1 MRCERCGRELTNRI
15 IKVNGITYCE
25 NCARLMGYDR
35 FLKDPSDLLGNP
47 FAPLDEIASSLMQMS
62 ELDFGNSTLTCP
74 KCGMS
79 LREFENE
86 GRVGCIECYN
96 TFNDNIVR
104 EMFKQ
109 QGTSEYA
116 GRLPSQSADTKAEN
130 QEVPLKPKQSKIK
143 AEAVTAPEGDV
154 EAKEAA
160 EPAEKNMAERAEKT
174 PSKSGAKH
182 ELSLDKLMKA
192 DLGMLSDEELEKG
205 IKIAAEAEEYKLA
218 SRLRD
223 ELKGRKDGGSNV

>member
-1 MRCERCGRELTNRI
+1 MRCERCGKELTNRI
-15 IKVNGITYCE
+15 IKINGITYCE

-35 FLKDPSDLLGNP
+35 FLRDPSDIMGNP
-47 FAPLDEIASSLMQMS
+47 FAPLDEIASTLMQMN

-74 KCGMS
+74 KCGMT

-109 QGTSEYA
+109 QGNSEYA
-116 GRLPSQSADTKAEN
+116 GRLPAQSADTDVKTAEIP
-130 QEVPLKPKQSKIK
+130 QEIK
-143 AEAVTAPEGDV
+143 KEAPEKQKEIEV
-154 EAKEAA
+154 TEKNEAPAKEEQEKA
-160 EPAEKNMAERAEKT
+160 PAG
-174 PSKSGAKH
+174 KSGKGLTL
-182 ELSLDKLMKA
+182 EQLMKA
-192 DLGMLSDEELEKG
+192 DLGMLSDEDLEKG
-205 IKIAAEAEEYKLA
+205 IKVAADAEEYKLA

-223 ELKGRKDGGSNV
+223 ELKGRKEGEGNV

>member
-1 MRCERCGRELTNRI
+1 MRCERCGKELTNRI
-15 IKVNGITYCE
+15 IKINGVTYCE

-47 FAPLDEIASSLMQMS
+47 FSPLDQIASSLMQMS

-74 KCGMS
+74 KCGMT

-109 QGTSEYA
+109 QGNSEYA
-116 GRLPSQSADTKAEN
+116 GRLPAQSAGTDAKNAEIP
-130 QEVPLKPKQSKIK
+130 QEIKKEAPKKEI
-143 AEAVTAPEGDV
+143 EVTEKAPETTV
-154 EAKEAA
+154 KEPQEKAPAK
-160 EPAEKNMAERAEKT
+160 
-174 PSKSGAKH
+174 KSGKGLTL
-182 ELSLDKLMKA
+182 EQLMKA
-192 DLGMLSDEELEKG
+192 DLGMLSDEDLEKG
-205 IKIAAEAEEYKLA
+205 IKVAAEAEEYKLA

-223 ELKGRKDGGSNV
+223 ELKGRKEGEGNV

>member
-1 MRCERCGRELTNRI
+1 MRCERCGKELTNRI
-15 IKVNGITYCE
+15 IKINGVTYCE

-35 FLKDPSDLLGNP
+35 FLRDPSDLMGNP
-47 FAPLDEIASSLMQMS
+47 FAPLDQIASSLMQMS

-74 KCGMS
+74 KCGMT

-96 TFNDNIVR
+96 TFNENIIR

-109 QGTSEYA
+109 QGNSEYA
-116 GRLPSQSADTKAEN
+116 GRLPAQSADTDAETKDIPQIKKTAKPGIETVKMDPSAKKAADNEETKADSGKKAEKGGLTIE
-130 QEVPLKPKQSKIK
+130 QL
-143 AEAVTAPEGDV
+143 A
-154 EAKEAA
+154 
-160 EPAEKNMAERAEKT
+160 
-174 PSKSGAKH
+174 
-182 ELSLDKLMKA
+182 KA
-192 DLGMLSDEELEKG
+192 DLGMLSDDDLEKG

-223 ELKGRKDGGSNV
+223 ELKGRKDGGNNG

>member
-1 MRCERCGRELTNRI
+1 MRCERCGKELTNRI
-15 IKVNGITYCE
+15 IKINGVTYCD

-35 FLKDPSDLLGNP
+35 YLREPSDILGNP
-47 FAPLDEIASSLMQMS
+47 FSPLDQIASSLMQMS

-74 KCGMS
+74 KCGMT

-109 QGTSEYA
+109 QGNSEYA
-116 GRLPSQSADTKAEN
+116 GRLPNQSAETNTTSE
-130 QEVPLKPKQSKIK
+130 EVEKVSRKELESGP
-143 AEAVTAPEGDV
+143 
-154 EAKEAA
+154 AKEVEVKAS
-160 EPAEKNMAERAEKT
+160 E
-174 PSKSGAKH
+174 PSKTETKEPEKQPEKKPEKGGLTIDQLK
-182 ELSLDKLMKA
+182 KA
-192 DLGMLSDEELEKG
+192 DLGMLSDEDLEKG
-205 IKIAAEAEEYKLA
+205 IKLAAEVEEYILA

-223 ELKGRKDGGSNV
+223 ELKGRKEGENNG

>member
-1 MRCERCGRELTNRI
+1 MRCERCGKELTNRI
-15 IKVNGITYCE
+15 IKINGVTYCE

-35 FLKDPSDLLGNP
+35 FLKDPSDILGNP
-47 FAPLDEIASSLMQMS
+47 FSPLDQIASSLMQMS

-74 KCGMS
+74 KCGMT

-109 QGTSEYA
+109 QGNSEYA
-116 GRLPSQSADTKAEN
+116 GRLPVQSADTSAETKEIPQMVKKAE
-130 QEVPLKPKQSKIK
+130 PKTKTIDISDK
-143 AEAVTAPEGDV
+143 APEAP
-154 EAKEAA
+154 AKE
-160 EPAEKNMAERAEKT
+160 EKAPSAKSEKGGLT
-174 PSKSGAKH
+174 V
-182 ELSLDKLMKA
+182 EQLMKA
-192 DLGMLSDEELEKG
+192 DLGMLSDEDLEKG
-205 IKIAAEAEEYKLA
+205 IKAAAEAEEYKLA

-223 ELKGRKDGGSNV
+223 ELKGRKEGEGNV

>member
-1 MRCERCGRELTNRI
+1 MRCERCGKELTNRI
-15 IKVNGITYCE
+15 IKINGVTYCE

-47 FAPLDEIASSLMQMS
+47 FSPLDQIASSLMQMS

-74 KCGMS
+74 KCGMT

-96 TFNDNIVR
+96 TFNENIIR

-109 QGTSEYA
+109 QGNSEYA
-116 GRLPSQSADTKAEN
+116 GRLPAQSADTSAETKEIPQTVKKAE
-130 QEVPLKPKQSKIK
+130 PKEKTIDIPEK
-143 AEAVTAPEGDV
+143 APETP
-154 EAKEAA
+154 AKEEKA
-160 EPAEKNMAERAEKT
+160 PAEKSEKGGLT
-174 PSKSGAKH
+174 V
-182 ELSLDKLMKA
+182 EQLMKA
-192 DLGMLSDEELEKG
+192 DLGMLSDEDLEKG
-205 IKIAAEAEEYKLA
+205 IKAAAEAEEYRLA

-223 ELKGRKDGGSNV
+223 ELKGRKEGEGNV

>member
-1 MRCERCGRELTNRI
+1 MRCERCGKELTNRI
-15 IKVNGITYCE
+15 IKINGVTYCE

-47 FAPLDEIASSLMQMS
+47 FSPLDQIASSLMQMS

-74 KCGMS
+74 KCGMT

-109 QGTSEYA
+109 QGNSEYA
-116 GRLPSQSADTKAEN
+116 GRLPAQSADTDADTMEIPQNTRKA
-130 QEVPLKPKQSKIK
+130 
-143 AEAVTAPEGDV
+143 APQ
-154 EAKEAA
+154 AKEIELKEK
-160 EPAEKNMAERAEKT
+160 EPAAPVKETQDTKPAA
-174 PSKSGAKH
+174 KSGKG
-182 ELSLDKLMKA
+182 LTLDQLMKA
-192 DLGMLSDEELEKG
+192 DLGMLSDEDLEKG
-205 IKIAAEAEEYKLA
+205 IKVAADAEEYKLA

-223 ELKGRKDGGSNV
+223 ELKGRKEGEGNV

>member
-1 MRCERCGRELTNRI
+1 MRCERCGKELTNRI
-15 IKVNGITYCE
+15 IKINGVTYCE

-47 FAPLDEIASSLMQMS
+47 FSPLDQIASSLMQMS

-74 KCGMS
+74 KCGMT

-109 QGTSEYA
+109 QGNSEYA
-116 GRLPSQSADTKAEN
+116 GRLPAQSADTYAKTAEIP
-130 QEVPLKPKQSKIK
+130 QEIK
-143 AEAVTAPEGDV
+143 KETTKKEIEVTQKEPETPT
-154 EAKEAA
+154 KEAQDKA
-160 EPAEKNMAERAEKT
+160 PAK
-174 PSKSGAKH
+174 KSGKGLTL
-182 ELSLDKLMKA
+182 EQLMKA
-192 DLGMLSDEELEKG
+192 DLGMLSDEDLEKG
-205 IKIAAEAEEYKLA
+205 IKVAAEAEEYKLA

-223 ELKGRKDGGSNV
+223 ELKGRKEGEGNV

>member
-1 MRCERCGRELTNRI
+1 MRCERCGKELTNRI
-15 IKVNGITYCE
+15 IKINGVTYCE

-47 FAPLDEIASSLMQMS
+47 FSPLDQIASSLMQMS

-74 KCGMS
+74 KCGMT

-109 QGTSEYA
+109 QGNSEYA
-116 GRLPSQSADTKAEN
+116 GRLPAQSADTDVKTAEIP
-130 QEVPLKPKQSKIK
+130 QETKKEAPAKQNEIEVTEKET
-143 AEAVTAPEGDV
+143 EAP
-154 EAKEAA
+154 AKEEQEKA
-160 EPAEKNMAERAEKT
+160 PAR
-174 PSKSGAKH
+174 KSGKGLTL
-182 ELSLDKLMKA
+182 EQLMKA
-192 DLGMLSDEELEKG
+192 DLGMLSDEDLEKG
-205 IKIAAEAEEYKLA
+205 IKVAADAEEYKLA

-223 ELKGRKDGGSNV
+223 ELKGRKEGEGNV

>member
-1 MRCERCGRELTNRI
+1 MRCERCGKELTNRI
-15 IKVNGITYCE
+15 IKINGVTYCE

-35 FLKDPSDLLGNP
+35 FLRDPSDIMGNP
-47 FAPLDEIASSLMQMS
+47 FSPLDQIASSLMQMS

-74 KCGMS
+74 KCGMT

-109 QGTSEYA
+109 QGNSEYL
-116 GRLPSQSADTKAEN
+116 GRLPAQLADTDVKTN
-130 QEVPLKPKQSKIK
+130 EVSRIKKTLKPQI
-143 AEAVTAPEGDV
+143 EAVKTGTPVEKEVQVPVKDSKPEKGGL
-154 EAKEAA
+154 
-160 EPAEKNMAERAEKT
+160 T
-174 PSKSGAKH
+174 
-182 ELSLDKLMKA
+182 LDQLKKA
-192 DLGMLSDEELEKG
+192 DLGMLSDEDLEKG
-205 IKIAAEAEEYKLA
+205 IKVAADAEEYKLA

-223 ELKGRKDGGSNV
+223 ELKGRKEGEGNV

>member
-1 MRCERCGRELTNRI
+1 MRCERCGKELTNRI
-15 IKVNGITYCE
+15 IKINGVTYCE

-47 FAPLDEIASSLMQMS
+47 FSPLDQIASSLMQMS

-74 KCGMS
+74 KCGMT

-109 QGTSEYA
+109 QGNSEYA
-116 GRLPSQSADTKAEN
+116 GRLPAQSADTDADTMEIPQNTKTAAPKAKGIELT
-130 QEVPLKPKQSKIK
+130 EKEP
-143 AEAVTAPEGDV
+143 AAPVKETQ
-154 EAKEAA
+154 EAKPAA
-160 EPAEKNMAERAEKT
+160 
-174 PSKSGAKH
+174 KSGKG
-182 ELSLDKLMKA
+182 LTLDQLMKA
-192 DLGMLSDEELEKG
+192 DLGMLSDEDLEKG
-205 IKIAAEAEEYKLA
+205 IKVAADAEEYKLA

-223 ELKGRKDGGSNV
+223 ELKGRKEGEGNV

>member
-1 MRCERCGRELTNRI
+1 MRCERCGKELTNRI
-15 IKVNGITYCE
+15 IKINGVTYCE

-35 FLKDPSDLLGNP
+35 FLRDPSDIMGNP
-47 FAPLDEIASSLMQMS
+47 FSPLDQIASSLMQMS

-74 KCGMS
+74 KCGMT

-109 QGTSEYA
+109 QGNSEYS
-116 GRLPSQSADTKAEN
+116 GRLPAQLADTDVKTNEVSGIKKSAD
-130 QEVPLKPKQSKIK
+130 PKIEASKTGTPG
-143 AEAVTAPEGDV
+143 E
-154 EAKEAA
+154 KEARV
-160 EPAEKNMAERAEKT
+160 PVKDSKPEKGGLT
-174 PSKSGAKH
+174 
-182 ELSLDKLMKA
+182 LDQLKKA
-192 DLGMLSDEELEKG
+192 DLGMLSDEDLEKG
-205 IKIAAEAEEYKLA
+205 IKVAADAEEYKLA

-223 ELKGRKDGGSNV
+223 ELKGRKEGESNV